1 MSNHPPLSQALPGT
15 WQLESRFDTT
25 ASGER
30 KPDPLLGDD
39 PIALLFYDRAGHFAA
54 QFMKRDRSTVP
65 AVAAVAGAN
74 NTMAQGGYDAYFGDY
89 SVNDATG
96 EVTQT
101 LVGTLSAQNVGM
113 TITRRMVVSG
123 DRLEIALNTN
133 AFDGTPVTR
142 TLIWKRVG

>member
-1 MSNHPPLSQALPGT
+1 VSEPLSHALPGT
-15 WQLESRFDTT
+15 WQLEARFDTT
-25 ASGER
+25 AAGGR

-54 QFMKRDRSTVP
+54 QFMKRDRASAPVVT
-65 AVAAVAGAN
+65 AVAGTN
-74 NTMAQGGYDAYFGDY
+74 NTMAQGGYDAYFGEY

-113 TITRRMVVSG
+113 TITRKMSVQA
-123 DRLEIALNTN
+123 DRLEIELHTN

-142 TLIWKRVG
+142 KLIWKRVG